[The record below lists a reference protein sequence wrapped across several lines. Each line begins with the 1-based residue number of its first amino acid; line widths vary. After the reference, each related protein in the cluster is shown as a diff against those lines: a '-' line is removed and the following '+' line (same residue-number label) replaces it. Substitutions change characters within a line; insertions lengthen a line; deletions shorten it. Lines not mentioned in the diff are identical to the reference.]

1 MTGRIKSEFSRNV
14 LALMTGTTIAQAIPI
29 AISPILTRL
38 YSPEDFGLFA
48 LFIAVSSIIASVSN
62 ASYEQAIVLPK
73 KNIDAINIFAL
84 GFIINIFIT
93 IISLTFIIIS
103 HDLIVEFLRNKEISI
118 WLYAVPFVVFLTGTF
133 NLLIFFNNRLKNYKD
148 MARASIYKSIVNA
161 IVQLIF
167 VFFKSG
173 VFGLISGR
181 IFSQIVSNTKLF
193 FNIKKMGL
201 FKYIKPKKMLYMAR
215 RYRKFPLLTLPNV
228 LADSFREH
236 GFNVFVNVVYS
247 AATLGQFYLAQRM
260 LKSPFAIIG
269 GSISKVFLQKISVV
283 SKEELFDLSFK
294 YIKKSSLLSAP
305 IFIGIYFFSTDI
317 FIFFFGERWIL
328 SGKIASSLSPWLF
341 LSFIT
346 SPLSNIF
353 IVLEKQEVVL
363 VYAIIYMLL
372 PIAAVL
378 AIGGNFM
385 HMINT
390 LSFLMS
396 AILIIFIIQIFYTLK
411 KERRASDI

>member
-14 LALMTGTTIAQAIPI
+14 LVLMTGTTIAQAIPI

-167 VFFKSG
+167 VFFKS
-173 VFGLISGR
+173 
-181 IFSQIVSNTKLF
+181 
-193 FNIKKMGL
+193 
-201 FKYIKPKKMLYMAR
+201 
-215 RYRKFPLLTLPNV
+215 
-228 LADSFREH
+228 
-236 GFNVFVNVVYS
+236 
-247 AATLGQFYLAQRM
+247 
-260 LKSPFAIIG
+260 
-269 GSISKVFLQKISVV
+269 
-283 SKEELFDLSFK
+283 
-294 YIKKSSLLSAP
+294 
-305 IFIGIYFFSTDI
+305 
-317 FIFFFGERWIL
+317 
-328 SGKIASSLSPWLF
+328 
-341 LSFIT
+341 
-346 SPLSNIF
+346 LSN
-353 IVLEKQEVVL
+353 EVNDF
-363 VYAIIYMLL
+363 LL
-372 PIAAVL
+372 
-378 AIGGNFM
+378 
-385 HMINT
+385 
-390 LSFLMS
+390 
-396 AILIIFIIQIFYTLK
+396 
-411 KERRASDI
+411 